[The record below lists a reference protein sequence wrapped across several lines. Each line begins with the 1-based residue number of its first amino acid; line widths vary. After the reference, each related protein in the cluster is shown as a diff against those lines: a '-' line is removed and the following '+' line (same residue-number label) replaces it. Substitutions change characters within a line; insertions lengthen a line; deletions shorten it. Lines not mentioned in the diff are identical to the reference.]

1 MLNPSD
7 VLNQQGVIPEYPD
20 LKELTDTRIK
30 PEVFPLQELPP
41 LLGNAAKEIAAENQL
56 PDVLAGLAVIG
67 AASHLAQS
75 RVDALH
81 PAEVMENDQGEIV
94 KRSMP
99 TSLNILAL
107 ADSGDRKS
115 TAYRLAYHVINKL
128 NQVLEQ
134 SYERQQKELQE
145 TIAGATGADKKG
157 AEITL
162 DKLQNP
168 SELLSGGTFEAVQ
181 GNFIRGLS
189 SASWTTDEGGQ
200 FFGGHSMQSETRA
213 NALGGFIQFFDSGS
227 GKRLVAR
234 SNAEGSGTYRNR
246 RLTIFLMAQEF
257 TVRESLKDPLFSNQ
271 GFLPRFLLGT
281 AESKAGTRLVD
292 LEAIKNPK
300 KQSLPALKAYW
311 ARCKEILSSPST
323 ACTETAEIKNAG
335 MPLSDDALEG
345 WASYYNMVE
354 AQLHS
359 LGDYAH
365 VKPFASRSAEIAA
378 RLATIF
384 TFFDGKQVVDA
395 EAMNSAVK
403 VAYYSLKEWLRYTTE
418 STTSTPEQEAL
429 EFIKWLQDKP
439 DRLEK
444 WRSFTASDASRNA
457 PAKFRGQKGKRLR
470 EQLLKTL
477 IEHNYILAGSGDAKD
492 KFILNPKL
500 ITELQQ
506 DAA

>member
-7 VLNQQGVIPEYPD
+7 ALNQQGDIPSYPS
-20 LKELTDTRIK
+20 LIELTDTRIK
-30 PEVFPLQELPP
+30 PEAFPLHELPQI
-41 LLGNAAKEIAAENQL
+41 LGNAAKEIAEKNKL

-115 TAYRLAYHVINKL
+115 TAYRLAYHVINKR
-128 NQVLEQ
+128 NQELEE
-134 SYERQQKELQE
+134 SYELQE
-145 TIAGATGADKKG
+145 KELKKESAGAKGEAKKD
-157 AEITL
+157 ALVKLEQ
-162 DKLQNP
+162 LQNP
-168 SELLSGGTFEAVQ
+168 SELLNGGTFEAVQ

-213 NALGGFIQFFDSGS
+213 NALSGFIQFFDSGS

-234 SNAEGSGTYRNR
+234 SNAEGSGTYRDR

-281 AESKAGTRLVD
+281 AESKAGTRFVD

-300 KQSLPALKAYW
+300 KQSLPALKNYW
-311 ARCKEILSSPST
+311 ARCKEIQSKPSNT
-323 ACTETAEIKNAG
+323 CSETAEVKNAG
-335 MPLSDDALEG
+335 MPLNDDALAG
-345 WASYYNMVE
+345 WASYFNMVE

-365 VKPFASRSAEIAA
+365 VKPFASRSAELAA

-384 TFFDGKQVVDA
+384 AFFDGKQVVDA

-418 STTSTPEQEAL
+418 STSSTPEQEAL

-439 DRLEK
+439 ERLNK
-444 WRSFTASDASRNA
+444 WRRFTSTDVSRNA
-457 PAKFRGQKGKRLR
+457 PAKFRSTKGKRLR
-470 EQLLKTL
+470 DQLLNTL
-477 IEHNYILAGSGDAKD
+477 IKHNYILAGGSNERDG
-492 KFILNPKL
+492 FILNPACY
-500 ITELQQ
+500 TS
-506 DAA
+506 A